1 MYHKPVLLHE
11 TVSGL
16 NIDPQ
21 GIYVDVTFGGGG
33 HARAILNKLDDGR
46 LIAFDQDLDAAI
58 NAPEDQR
65 FTLIPQNFR
74 YMRNFLMLH
83 NAGQVDGIL
92 ADLGVSSHQIDKAEK
107 GFSTRFDGKLDMR
120 MDQNN
125 PLDAKTIV
133 NDYEEEE
140 LKGILAKY
148 GEIQHAGRM
157 ANAICNYRSSNQ
169 IISTLQ
175 LKDAI
180 GSLLPRGKEN
190 KLLAQLFQ
198 ALRIEVN
205 QEIEVLKTFLIQ
217 TVNCLKPGGR
227 LVIISYHS
235 LEDRLVKNFMKS
247 GNFEGEV
254 EKDFYGNPI
263 TPFKVISRKVIVASE
278 NEVEQNSRARSAR
291 MRIAEKK

>member
-65 FTLIPQNFR
+65 FTFIPQNFR

-169 IISTLQ
+169 IISNLQ